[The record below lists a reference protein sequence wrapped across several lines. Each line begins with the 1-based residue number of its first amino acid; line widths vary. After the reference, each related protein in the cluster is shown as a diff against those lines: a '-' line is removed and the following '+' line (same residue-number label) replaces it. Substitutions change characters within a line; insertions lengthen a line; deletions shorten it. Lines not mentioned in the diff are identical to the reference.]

1 MPTPQVLLIA
11 VAAAGL
17 WWTTFLTPWT
27 TLLNAGLLKPC
38 TNQPC
43 SNFGDGGPC
52 AEHRRKYEQ
61 HRGSARARG
70 YDGTWDRLR
79 PVVLAEEPIC
89 GECQA
94 EGFIVPSTEV
104 DHIIPIA
111 QRPEL
116 RLVRSNLQ
124 GLCKAHHSRKTVA
137 ELRGWPLSTYQQL
150 IARVGGSNL

>member
-1 MPTPQVLLIA
+1 LLF
-11 VAAAGL
+11 G
-17 WWTTFLTPWT
+17 
-27 TLLNAGLLKPC
+27 AGLLKPC

-43 SNFGDGGPC
+43 PNFGDGGPC
-52 AEHRRKYEQ
+52 AEHRTKYEQ

-79 PVVLAEEPIC
+79 RIVLAEEPIC

-111 QRPEL
+111 QLPEL

-124 GLCKAHHSRKTVA
+124 GLCKAHHSAKTIA
-137 ELRGWPLSTYQQL
+137 ELRGRALSAYQR
-150 IARVGGSNL
+150 RVAGWGASNL

>member
-1 MPTPQVLLIA
+1 VRTAVLVFSGLLF
-11 VAAAGL
+11 AAA
-17 WWTTFLTPWT
+17 
-27 TLLNAGLLKPC
+27 LLKPC
-38 TNQPC
+38 SNQPC
-43 SNFGDGGPC
+43 SNFGSGGPC
-52 AEHRRKYEQ
+52 AEHARQYEQ

-79 PVVLAEEPIC
+79 LIVLAEEPIC

-124 GLCKAHHSRKTVA
+124 GLCKPHHSTKTVA
-137 ELRGWPLSTYQQL
+137 ELYCRPLSAYQQ
-150 IARVGGSNL
+150 AKAGWGGSNL